1 MGGGRG
7 FKNKVGVFPL
17 GPSTPFSSCQTEAI
31 KKVDVW

>member
-17 GPSTPFSSCQTEAI
+17 GPSTLSACQTEAI
-31 KKVDVW
+31 KKVDVL